1 MADGARAAGW
11 ATRELALGDGG
22 EGTLDALGGPN
33 RYNVVTGPLGEPT
46 KAGWRLDGER
56 AVVEMALASGL
67 SLAGGQSANDP
78 LGATTRGTGEL
89 IAAAIAAGAREIIVG
104 VGGSATTD
112 GGLGAVDALGGKTF
126 AEQGVVVRV
135 ACDVRTRFL
144 DAPPVFG
151 PQKGADA
158 VQVRILVERLERV
171 AERYVSEYGV
181 DVRPLVSSGAA
192 GGLGGGLAAL
202 GAELVPGFDLI
213 ASAKDLDTALAE
225 ADAVVTG
232 EGRLDQTSLEGKV
245 VGGVVER
252 ASRCG
257 LPVLVV
263 AGSSSIRMGAP
274 VATVSLVESFGEEQ
288 AWSQPAALVAAS
300 TQNWLVTLG

>member
-1 MADGARAAGW
+1 
-11 ATRELALGDGG
+11 
-22 EGTLDALGGPN
+22 
-33 RYNVVTGPLGEPT
+33 
-46 KAGWRLDGER
+46 
-56 AVVEMALASGL
+56 
-67 SLAGGQSANDP
+67 
-78 LGATTRGTGEL
+78 
-89 IAAAIAAGAREIIVG
+89 
-104 VGGSATTD
+104 
-112 GGLGAVDALGGKTF
+112 
-126 AEQGVVVRV
+126 
-135 ACDVRTRFL
+135 
-144 DAPPVFG
+144 
-151 PQKGADA
+151 
-158 VQVRILVERLERV
+158 VRILVERLERV

-181 DVRPLVSSGAA
+181 DVCPLVSSGAA